1 MRTLLALNSLFVLM
15 LGTLSS
21 PISQEPLSQ
30 AERESL
36 ADRKLGSEYAKKVE
50 EGLKLS
56 EDPALL
62 ERVQRIGKEI
72 AEIANTHHFG
82 ATFGDPTHHKYE
94 YVFKVVADEDVN
106 AFSIPGG
113 FIYVHEG
120 LIKLTQ
126 SDDELAGVLAH
137 EIAHAA
143 NRHLIVITK
152 KRSRLETITLP
163 LIIGALLTGSKH
175 AGEVLITSD
184 LLMRA
189 VTNGMGQEAERDAD
203 RTAFFYLTKTRY
215 NPTGLLTFLE
225 RLAFRDRNRPTV
237 DWGIFQTHPPTAERA
252 KAIIR
257 LMKENNIPIER
268 SKVTTSFRVSSRN
281 DAEGVHL
288 FFGEKLLFTLKG
300 EQAQERAEE
309 ATANLNTFFDAV
321 PEPFQVVARGNEILW
336 GTRVLIRFHPE
347 DAGEVSP
354 SAYASQTLKNLKDA
368 LFSLSMRIFRD

>member
-15 LGTLSS
+15 LGTFSF
-21 PISQEPLSQ
+21 PAPQEPLSK

-72 AEIANTHHFG
+72 AEIANTYHFG

-94 YVFKVVADEDVN
+94 YVFKVVADDDVN

-268 SKVTTSFRVSSRN
+268 SKVTTSFRVSCRS
-281 DAEGVHL
+281 DAEGAHL

-300 EQAQERAEE
+300 EQAQERADD
-309 ATANLNTFFDAV
+309 AMAHLNSFFDAV
-321 PEPFQVVARGNEILW
+321 PEPFQVVA
-336 GTRVLIRFHPE
+336 
-347 DAGEVSP
+347 
-354 SAYASQTLKNLKDA
+354 
-368 LFSLSMRIFRD
+368 